1 MPNLR
6 FSGVALFKNSFG
18 VVPCVREEKKD
29 NTDEN
34 RCENIT
40 SPALAPRLT
49 DFYKSTDLK
58 LRSYKMCRI
67 KAFQGWV
74 VKAGGEIAISSRLVV
89 LWILSVNTESI
100 IVATE
105 LGIKEEKCVQKR
117 ELSLVMVKKR
127 RFGIALF
134 KNSFGVAQRSC
145 RYKNTPSVH

>member
-1 MPNLR
+1 MDRRPRRSGMPNSL
-6 FSGVALFKNSFG
+6 FSGIALFKNSFG
-18 VVPCVREEKKD
+18 VVPYVREEKKD

-74 VKAGGEIAISSRLVV
+74 VKAGGEILMVRLRTDVLIPPCCSLDTFCQYRKYHSRH
-89 LWILSVNTESI
+89 I
-100 IVATE
+100 IWH
-105 LGIKEEKCVQKR
+105 
-117 ELSLVMVKKR
+117 KR
-127 RFGIALF
+127 RKVCAR
-134 KNSFGVAQRSC
+134 KENSNCDVVP
-145 RYKNTPSVH
+145 N